1 VLKITLIPGDGIG
14 PEVTAAALAVS
25 LLLAANWGVAATPAW
40 KPERAVEII
49 VNTAPGNSPDKTAR
63 SIQKIFQDRR
73 LVEVPVTVG
82 NRPGGGGAIAYT
94 YLNQR
99 PGDGHFIAIASK
111 ALLTNHIMGRG
122 PSPADF
128 TPVAHLFGEYVAI
141 AVKADSPIRNARDL
155 TERLKQDPGAVSFGI
170 ATSLGNINH
179 QSVASVLK
187 DAGVD
192 IKKTRNVVFQSA
204 VLARTAMLGGHVDV
218 VPMALGTAA
227 GPLQSGQIRL
237 LAVAAPK
244 RVPGVFSEAPTWREQ
259 GYDVVMSNWRSVIG
273 PKGMTD
279 AQVAYWERALARVVE
294 TDEWKKDLE
303 ANFWD
308 SDFLGSADTRK
319 LMDADYAKIRAFLLE
334 LELVSVK

>member
-1 VLKITLIPGDGIG
+1 MGTRLI
-14 PEVTAAALAVS
+14 ASCAVMS
-25 LLLAANWGVAATPAW
+25 LSLAASGAMAATPAW
-40 KPERAVEII
+40 KPDRAVEIV

-63 SIQKIFQDRR
+63 AIQKIYQERR
-73 LVEVPVTVG
+73 VGEVPVTVG
-82 NRPGGGGAIAYT
+82 NRPGGGGAVAYG

-99 PGDGHFIAIASK
+99 PGDGHTIAIASK

-122 PSPADF
+122 PNPADF

-141 AVKADSPIRNARDL
+141 AVKADSPIKSGRDL
-155 TERLKQDPGAVSFGI
+155 VERLKQDPAAVTFGI

-179 QSVASVLK
+179 QSVATVLK
-187 DAGVD
+187 DAGID
-192 IKKTRNVVFQSA
+192 LKKARNVVFQSA

-244 RVPGVFSEAPTWREQ
+244 RVPGLFANEPTWREQ

-273 PKGMTD
+273 PKGMGEG
-279 AQVAYWERALARVVE
+279 QVAYWERALARVVE
-294 TDEWKKDLE
+294 TDEWKKDIE

-308 SDFLGSADTRK
+308 SDFLGSAATRK
-319 LMDADYAKIRAFLLE
+319 LMDGDYAKIRAFLQE
-334 LELVSVK
+334 LDLAGSK